1 MFVNRSQG
9 CAKLRSCARAT
20 PNQCPPPTSPPSPRP
35 QTLDGEDS
43 SHAIHTLNGSH
54 HAAPTGH
61 ALDTDRDARDKGSAS
76 SARVPEH
83 GEEVETY
90 ASHTISQRIR
100 SLKKIPPELIPIG
113 VVLFAAVF
121 AAFYSLLR
129 KFWVDKTLR
138 LRRTGKSAD

>member
-1 MFVNRSQG
+1 MLRQQAMRSTRTATPVMRVQQAARG
-9 CAKLRSCARAT
+9 FRSTGRKLR
-20 PNQCPPPTSPPSPRP
+20 PMPK
-35 QTLDGEDS
+35 EE
-43 SHAIHTLNGSH
+43 H
-54 HAAPTGH
+54 
-61 ALDTDRDARDKGSAS
+61 SA
-76 SARVPEH
+76 
-83 GEEVETY
+83 
-90 ASHTISQRIR
+90 HTISQRIR

>member
-1 MFVNRSQG
+1 MAATMLRQQAMRST
-9 CAKLRSCARAT
+9 RTAT
-20 PNQCPPPTSPPSPRP
+20 PVMRVQQAARGFRSTGRKGRPMPKEEHSGTQPPRP
-35 QTLDGEDS
+35 IPSRTEL
-43 SHAIHTLNGSH
+43 
-54 HAAPTGH
+54 
-61 ALDTDRDARDKGSAS
+61 
-76 SARVPEH
+76 
-83 GEEVETY
+83 
-90 ASHTISQRIR
+90 SHTISQRIR